1 MKKIKITND
10 FFFSNELDLKFILG
24 PCQIESKSHAFD
36 ICSEIDKLSKK
47 LDFRYVYKSSFDKAN
62 RSSHNSKR
70 GVGLKKASKFFHV
83 KEKFGCPVTSDIHEV
98 SQCDIAKITLI

>member
-1 MKKIKITND
+1 MI
-10 FFFSNELDLKFILG
+10 FFSNELDLKFILG

-70 GVGLKKASKFFHV
+70 GVGLKRPRNSFI
-83 KEKFGCPVTSDIHEV
+83 S
-98 SQCDIAKITLI
+98 